1 MVKVSLLVSLVSVLL
16 LSGCGNNNLYYWG
29 QYENIVRQSYVA
41 PDEVDTATQ
50 ISELEIDLRKAKDS
64 GKKVAPGFYAH
75 LGMMYAKQG
84 NTAKSEAM
92 LLQEKALFPESSV
105 LIDGML
111 ERAKKNQGIQ

>member
-1 MVKVSLLVSLVSVLL
+1 MIVKVFLLISFVGILL
-16 LSGCGNNNLYYWG
+16 LSGCNDKRLYYWG
-29 QYENIVRQSYVA
+29 KYENIVRQSYVT
-41 PDEVDTATQ
+41 PSEVDIDTQ

-84 NTAKSEAM
+84 NIVSSKEM

-111 ERAKKNQGIQ
+111 ERVKKNQGR